1 MKTLNITNKEFSIEN
16 LESYLTK
23 NCLPGKYHINWY
35 VGKTIYEIELKWTG
49 SEFKDLYGKEI

>member
-16 LESYLTK
+16 LETYLSK

-49 SEFKDLYGKEI
+49 KEFIDLHEQ